1 MLIFK
6 RSDHL
11 EMIGYSNSDST
22 EFVACFEAT
31 FHLLWLRNF
40 ILGLGVVDTNAKSLR
55 IYCDNSAFIF
65 FSKKDKYSKDA
76 ISI

>member
-6 RSDHL
+6 RSGHL

-31 FHLLWLRNF
+31 FHLLVVELYLR
-40 ILGLGVVDTNAKSLR
+40 TWSCR
-55 IYCDNSAFIF
+55 H
-65 FSKKDKYSKDA
+65 
-76 ISI
+76 